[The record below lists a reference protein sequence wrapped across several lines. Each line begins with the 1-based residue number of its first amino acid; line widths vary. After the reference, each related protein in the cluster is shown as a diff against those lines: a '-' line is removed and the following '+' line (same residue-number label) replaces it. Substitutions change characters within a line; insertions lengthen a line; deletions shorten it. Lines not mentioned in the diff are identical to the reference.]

1 MLDSNDMLYTLI
13 SFLVVGIIFLSG
25 VAVVF
30 KILLKKY
37 SVDNAK
43 IKFYGLF
50 LGLNN
55 KQILSFSMISLN
67 YLFLVYNLLT
77 FSKVNLIVIVISSVL
92 VILSDILILNYPK
105 GFLNIVYE
113 IISLLSLFV
122 TNLLYNYVTEQ
133 DSVIIVICLIFV
145 IILSVLFYSFVLF
158 KTLNNI
164 IVKDK
169 HIKEEKYGL

>member
-1 MLDSNDMLYTLI
+1 MEGNYILNTLI
-13 SFLVVGIIFLSG
+13 SFLLVGVIFLG
-25 VAVVF
+25 VLAVTF

-77 FSKVNLIVIVISSVL
+77 FSKVNLIIIFISSIL
-92 VILSDILILNYPK
+92 VILSDLLILNYPK
-105 GFLNIVYE
+105 GFLNLLYE
-113 IISLLSLFV
+113 VISLLTLFV
-122 TNLLYNYVTEQ
+122 TNLLYNFISDQ
-133 DSVIIVICLIFV
+133 NSIIIMICLIFV

-158 KTLNNI
+158 KTLNNV

>member
-1 MLDSNDMLYTLI
+1 M
-13 SFLVVGIIFLSG
+13 
-25 VAVVF
+25 
-30 KILLKKY
+30 
-37 SVDNAK
+37 
-43 IKFYGLF
+43 
-50 LGLNN
+50 
-55 KQILSFSMISLN
+55 
-67 YLFLVYNLLT
+67 
-77 FSKVNLIVIVISSVL
+77 
-92 VILSDILILNYPK
+92 LNYPK

-113 IISLLSLFV
+113 LISILSLFV

>member
-1 MLDSNDMLYTLI
+1 MLDSNDILYTLI

-55 KQILSFSMISLN
+55 KQILSFSIISLN

-77 FSKVNLIVIVISSVL
+77 FSKVNLIVIVISFVL
-92 VILSDILILNYPK
+92 VILSDILMLNYPK

-113 IISLLSLFV
+113 LISILSLFV

-164 IVKDK
+164 IVTDK
-169 HIKEEKYGL
+169 HINEEKYGL

>member
-1 MLDSNDMLYTLI
+1 MYWWFVTKIILILVPSCPSVTEHNTVFPVVIIKLSARFQPAGKTL
-13 SFLVVGIIFLSG
+13 SIFS
-25 VAVVF
+25 
-30 KILLKKY
+30 
-37 SVDNAK
+37 
-43 IKFYGLF
+43 
-50 LGLNN
+50 
-55 KQILSFSMISLN
+55 
-67 YLFLVYNLLT
+67 T
-77 FSKVNLIVIVISSVL
+77 VIVISFVL